1 MTTITIPKTVR
12 DKDLIAVPRD
22 VYEEFLSWE
31 KKVKSSRTFRPTAS
45 EKESLVRARKNLVK
59 GNYGGGSYITL

>member
-1 MTTITIPKTVR
+1 MTTITIPKTVK

-31 KKVKSSRTFRPTAS
+31 KKVKSSQTFKPTAL
-45 EKESLVRARKNLVK
+45 EKKALVRARKNLTQGK
-59 GNYGGGSYITL
+59 YFTLKDLE